1 MAKLLLNLRHVSDD
15 EADDV
20 RAFLK
25 TGGIAFYE
33 TQPSR
38 WGISHGGIW
47 VEDNAQVAEAK
58 RLMADYQK
66 QRQVRVRAEREQALR
81 DGTAETFAD
90 IVRQQ
95 PLRVLLTLVAIVFLL
110 GLVRS
115 EERRVGKECGR
126 PCRYRWWAS
135 HYKKTAD

>member
-1 MAKLLLNLRHVSDD
+1 MAKLLLNLRHGSDD

-33 TQPSR
+33 TQLSR

-81 DGTAETFAD
+81 DGTRT
-90 IVRQQ
+90 
-95 PLRVLLTLVAIVFLL
+95 
-110 GLVRS
+110 
-115 EERRVGKECGR
+115 EERTSERQSLM
-126 PCRYRWWAS
+126 CRSYSGVCIKQNKRENL
-135 HYKKTAD
+135 KR

>member
-15 EADDV
+15 EAADV
-20 RAFLK
+20 RAFLDANA
-25 TGGIAFYE
+25 IAFYE

-38 WGISHGGIW
+38 WGISFGGIW
-47 VEDNAQVAEAK
+47 LENNADVAEAK

-66 QRQVRVRAEREQALR
+66 QRQVRVRAEREQAVR

-110 GLVRS
+110 ALVALP
-115 EERRVGKECGR
+115 V
-126 PCRYRWWAS
+126 WLL
-135 HYKKTAD
+135 HH